1 MNYIIITFII
11 SIILLLIFVI
21 YYKFYRKENNVNLN
35 LVSNKLNKKNWLRTN
50 PRLERKYPGR
60 MPGLVFGNKLNMN
73 HFNIKLI

>member
-11 SIILLLIFVI
+11 SIILVLIFVI
-21 YYKFYRKENNVNLN
+21 YYKFYRKENNVN

-73 HFNIKLI
+73 HNFNTILI

>member
-21 YYKFYRKENNVNLN
+21 YYKFYRKENNVN

-73 HFNIKLI
+73 HFNTKLI